1 MGMEI
6 KTSLDWEQVSILLI
20 QQQNA
25 LPYNRDLYRL
35 YRNIVNMV
43 RELSRLEVDA
53 RRLNAPYMTEEKIA
67 EINSAIDRLEKLLLL
82 AKLIN

>member
-1 MGMEI
+1 MEI
-6 KTSLDWEQVSILLI
+6 KTSLDWEQVSILLL

-25 LPYNRDLYRL
+25 LPYNRDLNKMYK
-35 YRNIVNMV
+35 NISNMV

-67 EINSAIDRLEKLLLL
+67 EINSAIDRLEKLMLI
-82 AKLIN
+82 AKLMG